1 MDPQQTWKELLEA
14 VEASDTETARDRALS
29 LMEWLARGGFPPV
42 TGNNL
47 SLTADQHRQT
57 VRDYC
62 RNVLWQQP
70 AL

>member
-14 VEASDTETARDRALS
+14 VESHDTETARDRALS

-42 TGNNL
+42 MNNNT
-47 SLTADQHRQT
+47 SLTADQHRQI